1 MAVPVREYPA
11 LNTRRPFSRADARR
25 AGIKLREL
33 LSPRFHKIFYDCYI
47 ASTIPITTELRAKAA
62 LGISPS
68 GSYVSHFTAA
78 QLWGAAVPNV
88 SDVHVIVPGDAG
100 RTVRRGVKAHAAAD
114 GTATT
119 RIRAL
124 PITTPEQTFLDLA
137 AAGIDLVALVVLGD
151 SLVRACKT
159 SARELVDA
167 ANRWRGRGAK
177 QARRAARYVRD
188 GVDSVMESRLRMLLV
203 LAGLPEAQ
211 VNFIVRHPDGS
222 WQMRFDLCY
231 PALKL
236 IIEYDGRQ
244 HAMNTAQWQRDLK
257 RREELDALGWRLIV
271 VTAEDLYDA
280 PEQVLVRV
288 RAALIE
294 RGATGIRR
302 QFKTEWL
309 RYFTVS

>member
-1 MAVPVREYPA
+1 
-11 LNTRRPFSRADARR
+11 
-25 AGIKLREL
+25 

-47 ASTIPITTELRAKAA
+47 ASTIPITTKLRAEAA

-78 QLWGAAVPNV
+78 QLWGAVVPDV
-88 SDVHVIVPGDAG
+88 SDVHVTVPGDAG
-100 RTVRRGVKAHAAAD
+100 RTVRRGVKAHVAAD

-119 RIRAL
+119 RIRAV

-137 AAGIDLVALVVLGD
+137 AAGLDLVALVVLGD
-151 SLVRACKT
+151 SLVKACT
-159 SARELVDA
+159 MSARELVGA
-167 ANRWRGRGAK
+167 AIRWRGRGAK

-222 WQMRFDLCY
+222 WRMRFDLCY

-294 RGATGIRR
+294 RGATGVRR

>member
-11 LNTRRPFSRADARR
+11 LNTRRPFGRDDARR

-68 GSYVSHFTAA
+68 GSYVSHFKAA
-78 QLWGAAVPNV
+78 QLWGAEVPNV
-88 SDVHVIVPGDAG
+88 SDVHVTVPGDAG

-159 SARELVDA
+159 NARELVDA

-203 LAGLPEAQ
+203 LAGLPAAQ

-222 WQMRFDLCY
+222 WRMRFDLCY

-309 RYFTVS
+309 RNFTVS

>member
-11 LNTRRPFSRADARR
+11 LNARRPFSRADARR

-62 LGISPS
+62 LGISPA
-68 GSYVSHFTAA
+68 GSYVSYFTAA

-88 SDVHVIVPGDAG
+88 SDVHVTVPGDAG
-100 RTVRRGVKAHAAAD
+100 RTVRRGVKARAAAD

-151 SLVRACKT
+151 TLVRACKT

-211 VNFIVRHPDGS
+211 VKFIVRHPDGS
-222 WQMRFDLCY
+222 WRMRFDLCY

-309 RYFTVS
+309 RYFAVS

>member
-47 ASTIPITTELRAKAA
+47 ASTIPITTELRAEAA

-78 QLWGAAVPNV
+78 QLWGAVVPDV
-88 SDVHVIVPGDAG
+88 SDVHVTVPGDAG
-100 RTVRRGVKAHAAAD
+100 RTVRRGVKAHVAAD
-114 GTATT
+114 GTAMT

-151 SLVRACKT
+151 SLVRACKM
-159 SARELVDA
+159 SARELVVA

-222 WQMRFDLCY
+222 WRMRFDLCY

-271 VTAEDLYDA
+271 VTAQDLYDA

>member
-1 MAVPVREYPA
+1 M
-11 LNTRRPFSRADARR
+11 
-25 AGIKLREL
+25 
-33 LSPRFHKIFYDCYI
+33 
-47 ASTIPITTELRAKAA
+47 PITTELRAKAA

-88 SDVHVIVPGDAG
+88 SDVHVTVPGDAG
-100 RTVRRGVKAHAAAD
+100 GTVRRGVKAHAAAD

-203 LAGLPEAQ
+203 LAGLPAAQ

-222 WQMRFDLCY
+222 WRMRFDLCY

-309 RYFTVS
+309 RYFAVS

>member
-68 GSYVSHFTAA
+68 GSHVSHLTAA

-88 SDVHVIVPGDAG
+88 SDVHVTVPGDAG

-203 LAGLPEAQ
+203 LAGLPAAQ

-222 WQMRFDLCY
+222 WRMRFDLCY

-309 RYFTVS
+309 RNFTVS